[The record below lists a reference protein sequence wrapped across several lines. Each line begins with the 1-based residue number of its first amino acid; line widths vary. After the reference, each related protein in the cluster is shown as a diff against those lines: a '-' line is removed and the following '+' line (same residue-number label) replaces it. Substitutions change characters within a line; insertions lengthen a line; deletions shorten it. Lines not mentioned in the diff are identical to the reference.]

1 MFRNPRIGKWLEGSS
16 GWVFSAYAILAAF
29 STYFCMYAFR
39 KPFAAGTFEGV
50 VDLPLAGEVTYKT
63 LFIITQVLGYC
74 LSKFLGIKV
83 ISELTPQRRA
93 WGILLAISFAWLAL
107 LGFALTP
114 APYNAVFLFLNG
126 LPLGMVWGLV
136 FGFLE
141 GRRLTELLG
150 AGLSVSYIVAS
161 GYVKAVGKALV
172 AYGLDEYWMPFVTG
186 AVFVLP
192 MLLFVG
198 MLSHL
203 PPPSE
208 EDEALRMRRAP
219 MDAEARKVFFMRYLP
234 GLLPLTGLY
243 VLLTAYRDFRDNF
256 AVEIWDALGYGK
268 TPSILAT
275 SENYVALGVL
285 LTLGVLFMVK
295 DNRFAVAVVHALM
308 LFGTLLIGGS
318 TLLWQAGVL
327 DPAWW
332 MIAVGLGLYMAYV
345 PFGCV
350 LFDRLLAA
358 VGVIGTAGFLIY
370 VTDAFG
376 YLGSVLLLL
385 YKDLGQPD
393 LSWLEFFTA
402 FSYAT
407 SAVCSV
413 CFLVSAV
420 YFWGQTRSR
429 PEGSE
434 NHEYT
439 PVSP

>member
-1 MFRNPRIGKWLEGSS
+1 MFKNPRIGDWLARSN

-63 LFIITQVLGYC
+63 LFIITQVFGYC

-93 WGILLAISFAWLAL
+93 WGILLAISVAWLAL

-172 AYGLDEYWMPFVTG
+172 AYGVDEYWMPFATG

-192 MLLFVG
+192 MLLFVW

-203 PPPSE
+203 PPPTAD
-208 EDEALRMRRAP
+208 DEALRMRREP
-219 MDAEARKVFFMRYLP
+219 MDAAARKRFFLRYLP
-234 GLLPLTGLY
+234 GLLPLTALY

-256 AVEIWDALGYGK
+256 AVDIWKALGHDE
-268 TPSILAT
+268 PAILAT
-275 SENYVALGVL
+275 SENYVAFGVL
-285 LTLGVLFMVK
+285 VTLGILFMVR

-308 LFGTLLIGGS
+308 LFGTLMIGVS
-318 TLLWQAGVL
+318 TFLWQIGML

-358 VGVIGTAGFLIY
+358 LGTIGTAGFLIY

-385 YKDLGQPD
+385 YKDLGQPE
-393 LSWLEFFTA
+393 LSWLEFFA
-402 FSYAT
+402 GFSYAT
-407 SAVCSV
+407 SLVCSV
-413 CFLVSAV
+413 CFIISAF

-429 PEGSE
+429 PEIPQNQDMNPTSA
-434 NHEYT
+434 
-439 PVSP
+439 